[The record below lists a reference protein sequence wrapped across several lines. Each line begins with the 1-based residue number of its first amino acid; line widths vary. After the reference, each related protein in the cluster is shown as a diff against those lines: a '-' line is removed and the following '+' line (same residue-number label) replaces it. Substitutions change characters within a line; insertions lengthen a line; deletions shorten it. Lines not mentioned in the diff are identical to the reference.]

1 MTDQNTNQA
10 AEPKKPAPRK
20 RTPKDDSQIAPKI
33 IKPGSKTK
41 EVVASN
47 ESKNDKKSENQR
59 PKRQRTD
66 RPRRNRRPAKEISE
80 FEEKVIDIARVTK
93 VVKGGRNFS
102 FSAFVVVGNKKG
114 KVGFG
119 HGKAKEV
126 PDAIKKA
133 VKDAKNH
140 LEQVPLIKKST
151 TIPHEIT
158 AKFLSSKVILK
169 PAPKGKGIIA
179 SGSVR
184 AVVELAGYADIVT
197 KTYGSRSKANVVK
210 ATMTALKLLR
220 TPEEIAA
227 LRDKTVEEII

>member
-1 MTDQNTNQA
+1 MEETKASSASATKVVEVKTEKKLSQNTNNKQQRA
-10 AEPKKPAPRK
+10 RKGSSRNTKPV
-20 RTPKDDSQIAPKI
+20 KD
-33 IKPGSKTK
+33 
-41 EVVASN
+41 
-47 ESKNDKKSENQR
+47 
-59 PKRQRTD
+59 
-66 RPRRNRRPAKEISE
+66 E
-80 FEEKVIDIARVTK
+80 FEEKVIDIARVVK

-114 KVGFG
+114 KVGYG

-140 LEQVPLIKKST
+140 LVDVPLIKDST

-158 AKFLSSKVILK
+158 EKFLASKVILK

-184 AVVELAGYADIVT
+184 AVIELAGYHDIVT
-197 KTYGSRSKANVVK
+197 KTYGSRTKANVVK
-210 ATMTALKLLR
+210 ATLKALRELR

-227 LRDKTVEEII
+227 LRDKKVSDII

>member
-1 MTDQNTNQA
+1 MDKVNKKAQETKLEETKASSASATKVVEVKTEKKSSQNTNNKQQRA
-10 AEPKKPAPRK
+10 RKGSSRNTKPV
-20 RTPKDDSQIAPKI
+20 KD
-33 IKPGSKTK
+33 
-41 EVVASN
+41 
-47 ESKNDKKSENQR
+47 
-59 PKRQRTD
+59 
-66 RPRRNRRPAKEISE
+66 E
-80 FEEKVIDIARVTK
+80 FEEKVIDIARVVK

-114 KVGFG
+114 KVGYG

-140 LEQVPLIKKST
+140 LVDVPLIKDST

-158 AKFLSSKVILK
+158 EKFLASKVILK

-184 AVVELAGYADIVT
+184 AVIELAGYHDIVT
-197 KTYGSRSKANVVK
+197 KTYGSRTKANVVK
-210 ATMTALKLLR
+210 ATLKALRELR

-227 LRDKTVEEII
+227 LRDKKVSDII